1 MSAPLT
7 PEIVFNVLH
16 SIGGAFD
23 QNKWL
28 GKLGLQRVSGNCVRL
43 AAPDPWTRQEVGR
56 RYDNPL
62 SRAFGALGFRV
73 KLVNDKSSVPQPSKR
88 PYLEER
94 AADDARAAQ
103 DLTPRGLRVR
113 ELPMFYAGNM
123 REPVDLDEFV
133 EGLLLAKSLN
143 LIYGAPK
150 TGKTFFVV
158 DLGLHVATGREWR
171 DRAVDQGGVLYLAL
185 EGNVGI
191 RNRVNAWLQRHG
203 AWGEDVPFAIVP
215 VSLDLLH
222 GDGDVEAVIASAR
235 RTAADFGVPIRL
247 IVIDTLSR
255 ALAGGDENGPDMGL
269 LVRAADQIREATG
282 AAIILIHHPRK
293 DGNGGER
300 GHGSLRGALDMRIE
314 VKRDEGSEIAT
325 ARVIEARDI
334 ESGAAF
340 PFRLEV
346 VDLGENKRGKPI
358 TSCVAVP
365 SDAAELKPRAPKVT
379 GAAEIARTALANL
392 LATEGQPVRR
402 DGIPSNHPTVS
413 VEAWREEANRCG
425 ISTGG
430 DEAQR
435 KAFQRATEK
444 LCGMK
449 LACIRDGLAWMP

>member
-1 MSAPLT
+1 
-7 PEIVFNVLH
+7 
-16 SIGGAFD
+16 
-23 QNKWL
+23 
-28 GKLGLQRVSGNCVRL
+28 
-43 AAPDPWTRQEVGR
+43 
-56 RYDNPL
+56 
-62 SRAFGALGFRV
+62 
-73 KLVNDKSSVPQPSKR
+73 
-88 PYLEER
+88 
-94 AADDARAAQ
+94 
-103 DLTPRGLRVR
+103 
-113 ELPMFYAGNM
+113 MFYAGNM
-123 REPVDLDEFV
+123 REPVDLDDFV

-171 DRAVDQGGVLYLAL
+171 DRAVDRGGVLYLAL

-203 AWGEDVPFAIVP
+203 ASGEDVPFAIVP

-235 RTAADFGVPIRL
+235 RPAADFGVPIRL

-293 DGNGGER
+293 DGSGGER

-314 VKRDEGSEIAT
+314 VKRDEGGEIAT
-325 ARVIEARDI
+325 VRVIEARDI

-346 VDLGENKRGKPI
+346 VDLGKNRRGKPI
-358 TSCVAVP
+358 TSCVAIP
-365 SDAAELKPRAPKVT
+365 ADAAEVEPRGPKVT
-379 GAAEIARTALANL
+379 GAAEIARTALANR
-392 LATEGQPVRR
+392 LATEGQPVSL
-402 DGIPSNHPTVS
+402 DGIPSNLPTVS
-413 VEAWREEANRCG
+413 VEAWRQEANRCG